1 MLGQR
6 QHVQLRLRGHRV
18 DWADL
23 PGGHRGVGH
32 PGLRGLSLQEQRQL
46 LGVLQH
52 SNTALYEKPD
62 DLSVGCIQDTSV
74 PGIKLREEVRS
85 SPWMADS
92 QGLQLEQLLLV
103 SSSLA

>member
-1 MLGQR
+1 MTSLGGR
-6 QHVQLRLRGHRV
+6 PETDTIIPSTKL
-18 DWADL
+18 
-23 PGGHRGVGH
+23 
-32 PGLRGLSLQEQRQL
+32 
-46 LGVLQH
+46 
-52 SNTALYEKPD
+52 
-62 DLSVGCIQDTSV
+62 VGCIQDTSV